1 MLTILK
7 VIIMNDIG
15 FLEAFSYMSCAFA
28 YLGFC
33 YRILFVCNAR
43 LFSKPNDSIKQIP
56 LDGSIHSIYRR
67 GAICFPWADAA
78 LSVQPGH
85 YAVVWEAKAQRLRN
99 DGWLTSEEYAFLNE
113 SASATPSLPASS
125 LEQRPTPQAP

>member
-33 YRILFVCNAR
+33 YRILFGKGLCCQKVC
-43 LFSKPNDSIKQIP
+43 LFMAQ
-56 LDGSIHSIYRR
+56 GSPR
-67 GAICFPWADAA
+67 GLA
-78 LSVQPGH
+78 LSSPLCLPSVQA
-85 YAVVWEAKAQRLRN
+85 YL
-99 DGWLTSEEYAFLNE
+99 
-113 SASATPSLPASS
+113 
-125 LEQRPTPQAP
+125 